1 MIFSS
6 GVPLPR
12 PDRHSQKIYLAR
24 LGLSAKRLS
33 SFLALAGRA
42 AVSRLE
48 AVFSLEVQSRCDR
61 RRGRVVACRFCGRAL
76 PSRHVRS
83 SSSLLPFSAPFSS
96 HLVSSRLVSSGSTP
110 RLVVPDRSQFFLAVV
125 NGPETL
131 LGNSNFFYT
140 QYQQYIPISLNH
152 PEEGKNLDGRNTFKS
167 ATDLPLEARN
177 FSTFLG
183 FIGLPMVFAPVVPAV
198 GGFFLMVAKDRRLE
212 GGHHESTLL
221 DPC

>member
-1 MIFSS
+1 MVNHPLTGEKKKKTVVRDTERIGELQLLNIPQRGQFFSFILHPRSSRTLGEEQRGPNRVKCDFSS

-24 LGLSAKRLS
+24 LGLSAKRPS

-96 HLVSSRLVSSGSTP
+96 HLVSSRLVSSADTSRN
-110 RLVVPDRSQFFLAVV
+110 RLPV
-125 NGPETL
+125 
-131 LGNSNFFYT
+131 GNSW
-140 QYQQYIPISLNH
+140 
-152 PEEGKNLDGRNTFKS
+152 
-167 ATDLPLEARN
+167 
-177 FSTFLG
+177 
-183 FIGLPMVFAPVVPAV
+183 
-198 GGFFLMVAKDRRLE
+198 
-212 GGHHESTLL
+212 
-221 DPC
+221 DPR

>member
-1 MIFSS
+1 MIKVSS
-6 GVPLPR
+6 GRGEGQGIINWLLCVAVIGGPNCERPSIHFLDLTVSFRLASPR
-12 PDRHSQKIYLAR
+12 LI
-24 LGLSAKRLS
+24 
-33 SFLALAGRA
+33 
-42 AVSRLE
+42 
-48 AVFSLEVQSRCDR
+48 
-61 RRGRVVACRFCGRAL
+61 
-76 PSRHVRS
+76 
-83 SSSLLPFSAPFSS
+83 
-96 HLVSSRLVSSGSTP
+96 SSRLVSSGSTP

>member
-96 HLVSSRLVSSGSTP
+96 HLVSSRLVSS
-110 RLVVPDRSQFFLAVV
+110 RLVSRYISKPAP
-125 NGPETL
+125 GWKL
-131 LGNSNFFYT
+131 LGSAVNHATCTSPWERTLPRSKRNRGGFSLIETSVSSRLELYPLLFFFYLRK
-140 QYQQYIPISLNH
+140 I
-152 PEEGKNLDGRNTFKS
+152 EG
-167 ATDLPLEARN
+167 E
-177 FSTFLG
+177 
-183 FIGLPMVFAPVVPAV
+183 IGKGKF
-198 GGFFLMVAKDRRLE
+198 
-212 GGHHESTLL
+212 
-221 DPC
+221 

>member
-96 HLVSSRLVSSGSTP
+96 HLVSSRLVSSRQPIHLETGS
-110 RLVVPDRSQFFLAVV
+110 RL
-125 NGPETL
+125 ETL
-131 LGNSNFFYT
+131 GIRGEPRDVHVALGTDAST
-140 QYQQYIPISLNH
+140 EQEKSRRIQ
-152 PEEGKNLDGRNTFKS
+152 LDRDVS
-167 ATDLPLEARN
+167 E
-177 FSTFLG
+177 
-183 FIGLPMVFAPVVPAV
+183 
-198 GGFFLMVAKDRRLE
+198 
-212 GGHHESTLL
+212 
-221 DPC
+221 

>member
-1 MIFSS
+1 MVLIGWNVIFSS

-96 HLVSSRLVSSGSTP
+96 HLVSSRLVSSADTSRN
-110 RLVVPDRSQFFLAVV
+110 RLPV
-125 NGPETL
+125 
-131 LGNSNFFYT
+131 GNSWDPRWTTRRARRPGNGRTLPRSKRNRGGFSLIETSVSSRLELYPLLFFFYLRK
-140 QYQQYIPISLNH
+140 I
-152 PEEGKNLDGRNTFKS
+152 EG
-167 ATDLPLEARN
+167 E
-177 FSTFLG
+177 
-183 FIGLPMVFAPVVPAV
+183 IGKGKF
-198 GGFFLMVAKDRRLE
+198 
-212 GGHHESTLL
+212 
-221 DPC
+221 